1 MPDEI
6 KPKSRLTAPAMTIG
20 ASALAVLLSIG
31 LCSMGHFSFEGQSSS
46 PLANAGV
53 IAFFAGIFGGFVG
66 IIWLTIAA
74 TLGPRREPPP
84 SITRGDE

>member
-6 KPKSRLTAPAMTIG
+6 KPKSRLKAPAMLIG

-31 LCSMGHFSFEGQSSS
+31 LCSVGHFNLEGQSS

-66 IIWLTIAA
+66 FIWLIIAA
-74 TLGPRREPPP
+74 LSGGGPPGPPP
-84 SITRGDE
+84 SITRGKD